1 MNRGA
6 GIRFGLFS
14 VLSGALTLLIALN
27 IVSWSTQDRITLT
40 ATLDD
45 VSGLNEGDAVEISGV
60 PVGSVTGIEVVQGR
74 ARITLEVASDLELP
88 TDTELAVRW
97 LDLLGQREVHLLPGT
112 GEDLLADGDE
122 LTRTRDVVDIGEV
135 VNRLGPLAQS
145 LDPAQLNQ
153 LLEAVTTML
162 DGNGGA
168 VAQLLDDTDALLA
181 TLQERDETF
190 TGMVDDYVTVTDTLA
205 QRDAQI
211 QTMVDNLVV
220 LTEAFADSEDV
231 LVAALAETSELAG
244 GLDRLLDRNADELE
258 RIVGNLATVTDAA
271 VVRLDDVEQGLSQ
284 MPATLTALYEAT
296 NDGPFLNIA
305 LECFA
310 PTAPPCPTS
319 TVEPAGMSQVP
330 LEGPDA
336 MRRVLLGVPADPRP
350 GGGP

>member
-1 MNRGA
+1 MSRGA
-6 GIRFGLFS
+6 GIRFGLFA
-14 VLSGALTLLIALN
+14 LLTGALTLLIALN
-27 IVSWSTQDRITLT
+27 IVSWSGQDRMRLA

-45 VSGLNEGDAVEISGV
+45 VSGLQVGDEVEISGV
-60 PVGSVTGIEVVQGR
+60 PVGSVTGIEVVTGR
-74 ARITLEVASDLELP
+74 ARVTIEVASDLRLP

-97 LDLLGQREVHLLPGT
+97 LDLLGQREVQLVPGS

-168 VAQLLDDTDALLA
+168 VTRLLEDTDALLA

-190 TGMVDDYVTVTDTLA
+190 TGLVDDYVVVTDTLA

-244 GLDRLLDRNADELE
+244 GLDRLLERNADELE
-258 RIVGNLATVTDAA
+258 RILGNLATVTDEA

-319 TVEPAGMSQVP
+319 TVEPDGLSRVP
-330 LEGPDA
+330 LQDAEA
-336 MRRVLLGVPADPRP
+336 MRRVLLGVPS
-350 GGGP
+350 